1 MDMDGNTTMAI
12 FETTKKAKKLIQ
24 REQIVLEM
32 SKQTLQNMASLE
44 AHCSEGI
51 KPVAKVIAKIKI
63 CYPDKFEDLN
73 LAKFN
78 ALIYAFKV
86 SNEDYKRSMIAKY
99 YYILGVGILQDLFVE
114 NFFETL
120 E

>member
-1 MDMDGNTTMAI
+1 MDMNGNITMAI
-12 FETTKKAKKLIQ
+12 FETTKKAKKLIK

-32 SKQTLQNMASLE
+32 SKQTSQNMASLKT
-44 AHCSEGI
+44 HCSEGI
-51 KPVAKVIAKIKI
+51 KPVAKVIAEIKL

-73 LAKFN
+73 LAKFS

-86 SNEDYKRSMIAKY
+86 NNEDYKKSMVAKY

-114 NFFETL
+114 SFFETL